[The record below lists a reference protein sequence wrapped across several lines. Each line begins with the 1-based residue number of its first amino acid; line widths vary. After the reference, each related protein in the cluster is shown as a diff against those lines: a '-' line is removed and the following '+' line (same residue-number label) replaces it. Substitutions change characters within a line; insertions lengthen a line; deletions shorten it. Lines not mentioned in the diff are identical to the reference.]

1 MKRFSVTVHWIGGG
15 NEEYVISYKRSDATT
30 DDVEQY
36 IIRNEYRFIK
46 LGEELVNLDN
56 ILAIKV
62 NEIGN

>member
-15 NEEYVISYKRSDATT
+15 HEEYVISYKRNDITA
-30 DDVEQY
+30 DEVEQY

-62 NEIGN
+62 NETGN